1 MKHNLLILKLALVFS
16 FAVSCTSAPIKPVN
30 NKIIIYNPKVLPIIT
45 QENSFR
51 NNINITEEV
60 EIENPTFS
68 SYADFVNH
76 YTYPKTYKVYQ
87 EDELIEL
94 AKNKNPRIEINTA
107 TQRLLL
113 LVDDKVALDTPATT
127 GSEAKRDINDG
138 IVSNKATPLGSY
150 KIIQKLEHKRSNI
163 YGDFYF
169 NGKKI
174 YTGDIRKFKE
184 PYDEFVGVDMP
195 YWMRFKDAMGIHFSE
210 AVARIPGS
218 NGCVRLPMEPIEL
231 VFSLVKKGTI
241 VDVVSKF

>member
-1 MKHNLLILKLALVFS
+1 MKHKLLLLKLAIVFS
-16 FAVSCTSAPIKPVN
+16 FTVSCTSAPIKPIN
-30 NKIIIYNPKVLPIIT
+30 NKIIIYNPKVLPIVA
-45 QENSFR
+45 EEDSFR
-51 NNINITEEV
+51 SINIIEEV
-60 EIENPTFS
+60 EVENPIFS
-68 SYADFVNH
+68 SYSDFVNH
-76 YTYPKTYKVYQ
+76 DTYPKTYKVYQ
-87 EDELIEL
+87 DDELIKL

-113 LVDDKVALDTPATT
+113 IIDDKVVIDSPATT
-127 GSEAKRDINDG
+127 GSEAKKDINDG
-138 IVSNKATPLGSY
+138 VVANKATPLGSY

-174 YTGDIRKFKE
+174 YTGDVRKFKE
-184 PYDEFVGVDMP
+184 PYDEFIGVDMP

-241 VDVVSKF
+241 VNVVSKF